1 VLPGIA
7 QSPGGCAAGAIER
20 VFATFARGAPLA
32 SEESMRKPLL
42 FALSVA
48 GWLGCS
54 SAPSTGSAQ
63 SSDGNT
69 SSPPVPQAPL
79 PAPLPAGEDTTLP
92 LEVIGVQSTSANLRF
107 NLPADLLSSATR
119 TSLELT
125 IHNVRYPGEASVSV
139 NGGADIALDGKFVRG
154 WGGTSTGLVDVP
166 TGQLKT
172 GQNILTFRFL
182 VQKGIVTGYRV
193 VAVNIVAGGAKTR
206 TFTPELSH
214 EDSTKWLPPAPSR
227 VSQGETLYN
236 LRKVETDGT
245 YGGAC
250 SDCHTRTGAD
260 LQYFSY
266 SNKSIRIRSVFHG
279 FTADEGDSIASY
291 VRVKNSDVKSE
302 GTPFNPPFQ
311 PGPGNKV
318 GTSSGAGLDAV
329 LGSDAEFRDKV
340 FGGTINATH
349 TLAWAGATDPFLTP
363 ISFQLPDW
371 HSWLPR
377 TFDVRVADFFKANG
391 LPDKWTE
398 FYAAPT
404 VGLLREIEGAYH
416 GVIEKAHATM
426 HPATGTPPASV
437 DALTSYYGNLSV
449 DEESQLWRLISV
461 RAWDWMRSNGFAG
474 PTHGANIKGYL
485 QMAAPWAVG
494 GIYRAN
500 ANNPTDRTGK
510 VDDNL
515 AYQQASQWFWLSFVI
530 NPGQSQAQMNE
541 PNDYSY
547 FSDNVK
553 QMPYDSADGAIH
565 QAAFAYLRGSY
576 EWHTSPATMGQ
587 RLHVRFAN
595 LPAGAVVPTHRK
607 DTLELTGD
615 ETANLMLREME
626 ADHAAF
632 AAGEPMLPGY
642 FDGWNGE
649 QWSYVYDTLSAAQ
662 RDSMNAY
669 LNATFSNGVGT
680 AVAAGWTVKDPLHVL
695 LPLKCRVPADCPP
708 RFNGCNAAAD
718 HGHGAC
724 VIN

>member
-1 VLPGIA
+1 
-7 QSPGGCAAGAIER
+7 
-20 VFATFARGAPLA
+20 
-32 SEESMRKPLL
+32 MRKPLL

-69 SSPPVPQAPL
+69 SSPPVPQ
-79 PAPLPAGEDTTLP
+79 APLPAGEDTTLP

-236 LRKVETDGT
+236 LRKAETDGT

-695 LPLKCRVPADCPP
+695 LPLKCSVPADCPP
-708 RFNGCNAAAD
+708 RFNGCSAAAD